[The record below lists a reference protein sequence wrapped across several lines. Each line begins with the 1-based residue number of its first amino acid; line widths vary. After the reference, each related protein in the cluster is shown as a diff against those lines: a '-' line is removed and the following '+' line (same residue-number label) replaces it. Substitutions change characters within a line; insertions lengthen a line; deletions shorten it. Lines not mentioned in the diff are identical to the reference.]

1 LNINKTYKK
10 GEDMNDN
17 FDIEKIGRQMPYR
30 VPDGFFEHSYQ
41 KIMSATVNAGSARK
55 PRRAARRRLMAFI
68 SAVAGVAAV
77 VLMALFALQR
87 EMPTD
92 SEAASDEA
100 VAEYISDVVNNMS
113 DEELDN
119 RIEYTDPDM
128 YMASY

>member
-1 LNINKTYKK
+1 
-10 GEDMNDN
+10 MNDN

-41 KIMSATVNAGSARK
+41 KIMSVTVNAGSARK

-100 VAEYISDVVNNMS
+100 VAEYISDIVNNMS